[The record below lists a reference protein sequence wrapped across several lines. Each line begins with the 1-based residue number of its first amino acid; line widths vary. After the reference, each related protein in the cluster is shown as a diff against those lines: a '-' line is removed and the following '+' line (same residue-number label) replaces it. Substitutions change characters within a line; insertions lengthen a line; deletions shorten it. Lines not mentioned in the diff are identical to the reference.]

1 MVSASV
7 FLSARP
13 VQLMDATFS
22 QLPKVLHPAA
32 GSAQGGLWG
41 LQLSQQ
47 PDKEQD
53 APLHF
58 LQVP

>member
-1 MVSASV
+1 MGSASV
-7 FLSARP
+7 FMS

-22 QLPKVLHPAA
+22 QLPKVLH
-32 GSAQGGLWG
+32 SATVLGQGGLWG
-41 LQLSQQ
+41 LQLSQH

-53 APLHF
+53 APFHF